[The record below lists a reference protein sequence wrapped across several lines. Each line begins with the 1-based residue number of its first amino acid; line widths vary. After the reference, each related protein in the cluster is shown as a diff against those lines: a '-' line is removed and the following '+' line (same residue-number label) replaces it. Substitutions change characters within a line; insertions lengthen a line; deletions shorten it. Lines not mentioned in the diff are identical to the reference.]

1 MIKWARVT
9 AAAVPLGGL
18 LCKEIQSFVQST
30 NQCVPSFIKKVLA
43 MKKLL
48 VDLNINIMLSEVVV
62 FHFSTK
68 FLCRHGLETSSS
80 CLWVSFELTPLR
92 LLQRSRWQVTVVRMG
107 MIMVEIIRVGI
118 LWFCHGGRNRW
129 DMFAN
134 SLE

>member
-1 MIKWARVT
+1 MIKKTYRRGDT
-9 AAAVPLGGL
+9 IFGL
-18 LCKEIQSFVQST
+18 WKIIQGMYYVGQVRRS
-30 NQCVPSFIKKVLA
+30 
-43 MKKLL
+43 
-48 VDLNINIMLSEVVV
+48 VV
-62 FHFSTK
+62 
-68 FLCRHGLETSSS
+68 
-80 CLWVSFELTPLR
+80 R